1 MAEEEKKKKRPHRRD
16 YLNDFK
22 LNVAGEYVYTG
33 KVFHWTCDRMR
44 TLALFWGLSL
54 GACAAAVAGGCIP
67 GTGMEGSAWVLLP
80 YVVSLI
86 CSFTCLYAVGRLAF
100 AGEEVRE
107 YVFKGSVEKLPL
119 RTLMT
124 AIFSAIAVLA
134 ELVNL
139 FLPFFRGKIWAGL
152 LLMALEAAICAA
164 TILLRRAVV
173 RLEWTQ

>member
-22 LNVAGEYVYTG
+22 LNVAGEYIYTG
-33 KVFHWTCDRMR
+33 KVLHWSADRKR
-44 TLALFWGLSL
+44 TLALLWALSL

-67 GTGMEGSAWVLLP
+67 GTGMENSAWVLLP
-80 YVVSLI
+80 YVAGLI
-86 CSFTCLYAVGRLAF
+86 CAFVCLYTVAKLAF
-100 AGEEVRE
+100 AGEKVRE
-107 YVFKGSVEKLPL
+107 YIFKGSVEKLPL

-124 AIFSAIAVLA
+124 AIFSAIAVLG

-139 FLPFFRGKIWAGL
+139 FLPIFRGKIWAGIL
-152 LLMALEAAICAA
+152 FMGLEAAICAA
-164 TILLRRAVV
+164 SILLRRAVV

>member
-16 YLNDFK
+16 YLNDFR

-33 KVFHWTCDRMR
+33 R
-44 TLALFWGLSL
+44 TFRWPAGRKQTLIRFWILSL
-54 GACAAAVAGGCIP
+54 FACAAAAAGGCIP

-80 YVVSLI
+80 YVAGLI
-86 CSFTCLYAVGRLAF
+86 CAFVCLYTVGKLAF

-107 YVFKGSVEKLPL
+107 YIFKGSVEELPL

-124 AIFSAIAVLA
+124 AIFSSIAVLG

-139 FLPFFRGKIWAGL
+139 FLPIFRGKIWAGIL
-152 LLMALEAAICAA
+152 FMGLEAAICTAA
-164 TILLRRAVV
+164 ILLRRAVV